1 MFLDWG
7 FPERS
12 ARKFMSLMPDINMRN
27 KFTGYTPLHWAVA
40 CDNKNI
46 IPILLEAG
54 ADINCRNQLTGD
66 TPLHVAAAGGYLDI
80 IKILLSNGAKITFKN
95 YARNLPLDTAIQ
107 EGVGKQ
113 NNLS

>member
-1 MFLDWG
+1 MFLGWELS
-7 FPERS
+7 ERS
-12 ARKFMSLMPDINMRN
+12 ERKFMSLLPDINMR
-27 KFTGYTPLHWAVA
+27 TGDTPLHVA
-40 CDNKNI
+40 AARGNKNI
-46 IPILLEAG
+46 ITILLEAG